1 MGNNVDKIWSKI
13 IIPALGQTAYMT
25 VLSIVISVSIA
36 FVLAIVLVYTGNDGL
51 KPNKIVYGILDV
63 IINILR
69 SVPFIILAV
78 SIIPLTRFILKT
90 SIGETAA
97 VIPLS
102 VASAP
107 FVARLFKN
115 SFKKVD
121 PSIIEAAKSFGAS
134 DMQIMF
140 GVIIKEAVPS
150 LVMDI
155 TLASITILGLTA
167 MAGAVGAGG
176 LGAVGLTYGYQ
187 SFNDTIMFTTV
198 ILLIVITAIIQ
209 VLGQIIYK
217 IIK

>member
-63 IINILR
+63 MINILR

-107 FVARLFKN
+107 FIARLFEN

-121 PSIIEAAKSFGAS
+121 PSIIEAAKSGNGHNSGFHNNTG
-134 DMQIMF
+134 
-140 GVIIKEAVPS
+140 
-150 LVMDI
+150 
-155 TLASITILGLTA
+155 TYRY
-167 MAGAVGAGG
+167 GG
-176 LGAVGLTYGYQ
+176 SCGCRRTRSGRTHIRLSEL
-187 SFNDTIMFTTV
+187 
-198 ILLIVITAIIQ
+198 
-209 VLGQIIYK
+209 
-217 IIK
+217 

>member
-1 MGNNVDKIWSKI
+1 M
-13 IIPALGQTAYMT
+13 
-25 VLSIVISVSIA
+25 
-36 FVLAIVLVYTGNDGL
+36 
-51 KPNKIVYGILDV
+51 
-63 IINILR
+63 
-69 SVPFIILAV
+69 
-78 SIIPLTRFILKT
+78 
-90 SIGETAA
+90 
-97 VIPLS
+97 
-102 VASAP
+102 ASAP
-107 FVARLFKN
+107 FIARLFEN

-198 ILLIVITAIIQ
+198 ILLVVLTSIIQ
-209 VLGQIIYK
+209 MIGQIIYK
-217 IIK
+217 ILK